1 MAKNPESDRESDT
14 RPWFNRGIPKLTG
27 YGDGGGDS
35 PILKS
40 GYGGGDE
47 DNSTQVPETPNISP
61 NLPDDNT
68 NIVEETGM
76 WTSSNQKKGFMA
88 IMGHFID
95 NDWILQ
101 SKILRFLYVP
111 CPHTSEVLTNVLM
124 DALME
129 WNVDTK
135 LSTITVDNC
144 TTNDSLIG
152 KIKDKLQLNK
162 LIHDGS
168 HIHMRCS
175 AHILNLIVKIRLNV
189 IKVAIENI
197 RESVSY
203 WAATPKRV
211 EKFEETCRQLKVIF
225 SKRLGLDCQT
235 RWNATYLMLKTA
247 LMYKD
252 VFARLKQR
260 DSQYKTLPS

>member
-1 MAKNPESDRESDT
+1 
-14 RPWFNRGIPKLTG
+14 
-27 YGDGGGDS
+27 
-35 PILKS
+35 
-40 GYGGGDE
+40 
-47 DNSTQVPETPNISP
+47 
-61 NLPDDNT
+61 
-68 NIVEETGM
+68 
-76 WTSSNQKKGFMA
+76 
-88 IMGHFID
+88 
-95 NDWILQ
+95 
-101 SKILRFLYVP
+101 
-111 CPHTSEVLTNVLM
+111 
-124 DALME
+124 ME

-175 AHILNLIVKIRLNV
+175 AHILNLVVKIGLNV
-189 IKVAIENI
+189 IKVAIENV

-203 WAATPKRV
+203 WTATPKRV
-211 EKFEETCRQLKVIF
+211 EKFEETCKQLKVTF

-260 DSQYKTLPS
+260 DSQYKTLPSPMEWENARVICDKLEVFYEVTALFSGTRYPTANLYFTKISEIRLKLSEWLLSPNKVVNIMAS